1 MKCPNCGQ
9 ICRTDREFCALCG
22 TPLKRKKGHGG
33 LIALLLLL
41 VLVLAAAAYVFL
53 LHDPLDLL
61 PDRSPP
67 APREPASLKTSA
79 VMPADNGTEIVVES
93 ASREDLL
100 WENAER
106 IYALDRCTLAL
117 CRDGSVKL
125 AGRSASPEFGFDLFD
140 WKGIRELVPTDTFV
154 VGLTED
160 GRVRLTGE
168 VSGYE
173 EAARWSDVARLC
185 FDEDALFGLTG
196 DGHILAVSPGLSL
209 DFSDLHDMVDLIPGG
224 SDTLA
229 VAEDGRVT
237 VLRRHGM
244 LWDLDGAYGLA
255 EVAANSEYALF
266 LMEDGTVR
274 TGASLHYHLNSMD
287 SPFYGWDNMKQLV
300 LGNGFA
306 LGLGRDGSV
315 RGASIRYGEPFPDTA
330 SWENVQQLLLDRERS
345 IVYGITGDGRVLVAA
360 ASPDTQLPDLSSW
373 ESVAQLQISANYIAS
388 LTGDGRVL
396 TASWPGAPAA
406 LETEQ
411 WTGVSAIALS
421 NTHLAA
427 LLADGSVL
435 ATGDNSFG
443 QCG

>member
-1 MKCPNCGQ
+1 MKCPTCGQ

-41 VLVLAAAAYVFL
+41 LLVLAAAAYVFL
-53 LHDPLDLL
+53 LHDPLELL
-61 PDRSPP
+61 PDRSPA

-79 VMPADNGTEIVVES
+79 VMPAENDPEIVVES

-125 AGRSASPEFGFDLFD
+125 AGQSASPEFGFDLFD
-140 WKGIRELVPTDTFV
+140 WNGIRELLPTDYFV
-154 VGLTED
+154 AGLTED

-173 EAARWSDVARLC
+173 EAARWSNVARIC

-196 DGHILAVSPGLSL
+196 DGHILAVSPALSL
-209 DFSDLHDMVDLIPGG
+209 DFSDLHDMVDLIPCG

-255 EVAANSEYALF
+255 EVASNSDYALF

-274 TGASLHYHLNSMD
+274 TGASLHYYLNGMD

-300 LGNGFA
+300 MGNWFA
-306 LGLGRDGSV
+306 LGLGRDGRV
-315 RGASIRYGEPFPDTA
+315 RGASITYGEPLPDTS
-330 SWENVQQLLLDRERS
+330 SWEDVQQLLLDRERS
-345 IVYGITGDGRVLVAA
+345 IVYGLSGDGRVLAAA
-360 ASPDTQLPDLSSW
+360 ASSETQLPDLSSW
-373 ESVAQLQISANYIAS
+373 ENVARLQISGSYIAA
-388 LTGDGRVL
+388 LTTDGRVL
-396 TASWPGAPAA
+396 TFAWPEAPAP
-406 LETEQ
+406 LNCED

-435 ATGDNSFG
+435 ATGDNSYG